1 MTAGSIIQLI
11 AKGSIDAILTSNPQ
25 ISFFKQ
31 VFRRTTN
38 FSMECIEQDVTG
50 ISETCKRFKVSI
62 SKCGDLLSKLYVEI
76 GIHPNLCNVP
86 YTCSNSAALTI
97 ENSKAY
103 NILKSVDLIIGG
115 EVIDTLTFDW
125 MSIHNNIRSS
135 LEKKIQLTR
144 LLNGQN
150 EDGTIYIP
158 LHFWFCEQI
167 SDALPILALQH
178 NDIHLIFHLHDN
190 ASTIVDLQTIRVF
203 GEYIFVEN
211 SERKRFTSCTTDYL
225 ITQVQIQGPI
235 TYTNADNLDIN
246 LRFSHPVKELFWT
259 VCDITDPLN
268 VKYETIEHG
277 SLEINGVKRCIQRQG
292 SYFTHYQM
300 YRYYDGIPFSIADY
314 NSYTCATTSLRN
326 NIHCYSFCL
335 FPLKSQP
342 SGSCNFSE
350 LDSAV
355 LYLKLKPST
364 GTLKA
369 VNIYAINYNIFRIEN
384 GVGFIVYAN

>member
-1 MTAGSIIQLI
+1 MTAGSIIQLT

-50 ISETCKRFKVSI
+50 ISATCGRFKVSI
-62 SKCGDLLSKLYVEI
+62 SKCGDLLSKLYVEA
-76 GIHPNLCNVP
+76 GLYPNLCDVS
-86 YTCSNSAALTI
+86 YTDTNSVALNI

-103 NILKSVDLIIGG
+103 NILKYVDLIIGG

-125 MSIHNNIRSS
+125 MSIHNNIRTP
-135 LEKKIQLTR
+135 LEKKLQLSR

-167 SDALPILALQH
+167 SDALPILALQY
-178 NDIHLIFHLHDN
+178 NDIHLIFHLHDH

-211 SERKRFTSCTTDYL
+211 SERKRFTSCTKDYL
-225 ITQVQIQGPI
+225 ITQVQTQGPI
-235 TYTNADNLDIN
+235 MYTDSDNLDIN
-246 LRFSHPVKELFWT
+246 LRFSHPVKEIFWT
-259 VCDITDPLN
+259 VGDMTNPSA
-268 VKYETIEHG
+268 VKYETITHG
-277 SLEINGVKRCIQRQG
+277 SLEINGVRRCERRQG

-300 YRYYDGIPFSIADY
+300 YRYYDGIPFSVAAYD
-314 NSYTCATTSLRN
+314 SYTDAKISLRN

-355 LYLKLKPST
+355 LYLKLKPGP
-364 GTLKA
+364 GTPRA
-369 VNIYAINYNIFRIEN
+369 VNIYAINYNVFRIEN